1 MTDNYSNK
9 VRRFALIPY
18 DDVVWARSQ
27 EPSVR
32 QLWLECWYY
41 DQFGKQA
48 KILDSQLSYKSFHK
62 AKKVL
67 EEARLFKFS
76 SIKQF
81 CHQTK
86 REKTVWKVENLHGYY
101 YQREEQR
108 QACGSRSYY
117 RRFLE
122 SEYWGQVRDAIINR
136 DKVCQKCGSSQSLQ
150 VHHLTYKHHKDE
162 MNHLDDLITL
172 CRICHQQ
179 EHFFH

>member
-18 DDVVWARSQ
+18 DDVVWTRSQ

-48 KILDSQLSYKSFHK
+48 KMLHSKLSRNSFQK

-67 EEARLFKFS
+67 EEAGLFKFS
-76 SIKQF
+76 PIKEF
-81 CHQTK
+81 CRQTK
-86 REKTVWKVENLHGYY
+86 REKTAWKVENLHGYY

-108 QACGSRSYY
+108 KACGSRAYY
-117 RRFLE
+117 RKFLE
-122 SEYWGQVRDAIINR
+122 SEYWKQVRSAVISR
-136 DKVCQKCGSSQSLQ
+136 DEVCQKCGGSQCLQ
-150 VHHLTYKHHKDE
+150 AHHLTYEHHKDE

-172 CRICHQQ
+172 CRTCHYQ
-179 EHFFH
+179 EHFF